1 MPNWCNNTLMIVAP
15 NKYKLTMV
23 CKKLGLKNEIPQV
36 NFGSIVPEPRG
47 PDWTSNGEL
56 QASAWFAMP
65 DWYAWRVENW
75 GCKWDV
81 GDIDES
87 CITYDEVEAYDV
99 HRSSDDWITYPR
111 VNVQFDTPWAPPTPF
126 VMALSEK
133 YPDCAIL
140 LEFEEGG
147 MCFEG
152 EIVVKAGDV
161 EYQAERDM
169 KPDFDYML
177 GDLIGKKESA

>member
-15 NKYKLTMV
+15 NKHKLTMV

-47 PDWTSNGEL
+47 LMDGEQEDSNSDMEGL
-56 QASAWFAMP
+56 GFAMP
-65 DWYAWRVENW
+65 NWYNWRIENW

-81 GDIDES
+81 GDLDES
-87 CITYDEVEAYDV
+87 CITYNGVEAYV
-99 HRSSDDWITYPR
+99 SDDCITYPR
-111 VNVQFDTPWAPPTPF
+111 VNVQFATPWSPPIAF

-140 LEFEEGG
+140 LKFEEGG
-147 MCFEG
+147 MGFEG

-161 EYQAERDM
+161 EHQAERDM

-177 GDLIGKKESA
+177 GDLIGEKEE

>member
-15 NKYKLTMV
+15 NNHKLTMV
-23 CKKLGLKNEIPQV
+23 CKKLGLKNETPQL

-47 PDWTSNGEL
+47 LMDEEQGGSNG
-56 QASAWFAMP
+56 FAMP
-65 DWYAWRVENW
+65 NWYNWRVENW

-81 GDIDES
+81 GDLDEL
-87 CITYDEVEAYDV
+87 CITYNEVEAYV
-99 HRSSDDWITYPR
+99 SHVITYPR
-111 VNVQFDTPWAPPTPF
+111 VIVQFDTPWAPPTPF

-133 YPDCAIL
+133 YPDCVIF

-147 MCFEG
+147 MGFEG

-161 EYQAERDM
+161 EHQAERDM

-177 GDLIGKKESA
+177 GDLIGEKEE

>member
-15 NKYKLTMV
+15 NKHKLTMV

-36 NFGSIVPEPRG
+36 NFGSIVPEPRDLKEEENSG
-47 PDWTSNGEL
+47 
-56 QASAWFAMP
+56 MP
-65 DWYAWRVENW
+65 GWYNWRVSNW
-75 GCKWDV
+75 GTKWDV

-87 CITYDEVEAYDV
+87 CITYNEVESYV
-99 HRSSDDWITYPR
+99 SGDWITYPR
-111 VNVQFDTPWAPPTPF
+111 VNVQFDTAWSPPVPF
-126 VMALSEK
+126 AMALSK
-133 YPDCAIL
+133 RYPDCAIL

-152 EIVVKAGDV
+152 ELVVKDGRI
-161 EYQAERDM
+161 EHEAEREM

-177 GDLIGKKESA
+177 GEMIGEKEE

>member
-15 NKYKLTMV
+15 NKHKLTMV

-36 NFGSIVPEPRG
+36 NFGSIVPEPR
-47 PDWTSNGEL
+47 DLMDVHLEREQMDNNR
-56 QASAWFAMP
+56 FAMP
-65 DWYAWRVENW
+65 DWYNWRLQNW

-87 CITYDEVEAYDV
+87 CITYNEVETYE
-99 HRSSDDWITYPR
+99 SGDWITYPR
-111 VNVQFDTPWAPPTPF
+111 VNVQFDTPWAPPVPF
-126 VMALSEK
+126 VMALSK
-133 YPDCAIL
+133 RYPDCAML

-147 MCFEG
+147 MSFEG
-152 EIVVKAGDV
+152 ELVVKDGRI
-161 EYQAERDM
+161 EHEAEREM

-177 GDLIGKKESA
+177 GEMIGEKEE